1 MEAARKAYVDAVAA
15 VIENQDEES
24 IAHAANSRLHLQ
36 SFVFNKHNV
45 DISQTSP
52 DVGIAGAPV
61 GTVAH

>member
-1 MEAARKAYVDAVAA
+1 MEAARKAYVAAVAA
-15 VIENQDEES
+15 AKENQDEES
-24 IAHAANSRLHLQ
+24 IALAANSRLLLQ
-36 SFVFNKHNV
+36 SFVLKNHNI